1 MKQNRGNNRY
11 AEQWCNEASFEFWNE
26 NRAENPQPCRP
37 LLKKCMNT
45 EGVKTLVSASFTKD
59 TYCAVEKTL
68 LERRDEGNYFSL
80 FHYESCGFI
89 QRSLSLTAV
98 CNVFPVK
105 IFSHFPLM
113 VSGAAS
119 VQLIM

>member
-1 MKQNRGNNRY
+1 MRQNRGNNRY

-37 LLKKCMNT
+37 LLKKCMNM

-80 FHYESCGFI
+80 LFVFTASFI
-89 QRSLSLTAV
+89 TRVVVL
-98 CNVFPVK
+98 
-105 IFSHFPLM
+105 FS
-113 VSGAAS
+113 AR
-119 VQLIM
+119 